1 MNTSIDSILPEI
13 FEIRNTLHCNPEL
26 SFQEFKTTLLIKEKV
41 KSWGLIF
48 NQFKDLETGGYCDI
62 GEGDIIAF
70 RADIDA
76 LPIEEDEK
84 HEVLSKNK
92 GVMHA
97 CGHDY
102 HTAIG
107 LALLKYFSINKSLL
121 NKKLRVIFQPGE
133 EAAPGGAELVV
144 KENVLDYVKAVLST
158 HVDPN
163 AEVGKFIVLEGPV
176 QASST
181 SIHIEFIG
189 KGGHTSKPSETTD
202 LINISAFYITQIQN
216 LVKQRIDSR
225 ETVAFAFGAINGGT
239 THNTIPQ
246 QIILRGTLRTHNNDV
261 LEKCT
266 NFMQSFTSS
275 FAELYGIKINL
286 NFPTNCPATINNS
299 KLTLSFIDYMR
310 NSGEEEQLVLGG
322 KPSMG
327 ADDFAF
333 YGLQVP
339 SLYLQVGA
347 KGSGTLHSKELLLN
361 DDLIFPTLE
370 ALIGFIIDLDFSLC

>member
-1 MNTSIDSILPEI
+1 MNTIDAILPEI
-13 FEIRNTLHCNPEL
+13 FEIRKTIHLNPEL
-26 SFQEFKTTLLIKEKV
+26 SFHEFNTTAFIEEKIKF
-41 KSWGLIF
+41 WGLAF
-48 NQFKDLETGGYCDI
+48 NRFADLQTGGFCDI
-62 GEGDIIAF
+62 GEGEIIAF

-76 LPIEEDEK
+76 LPIEEDK
-84 HEVLSKNK
+84 AHQVNSKNK

-107 LALLKYFSINKSLL
+107 LGLLKYYYRNKELH

-133 EAAPGGAELVV
+133 EAAPGGAELVLNENIL
-144 KENVLDYVKAVLST
+144 ENVKAILAI
-158 HVDPN
+158 HVDPTL
-163 AEVGKFIVLEGPV
+163 EVGKFIVLEGAV

-181 SIHIEFIG
+181 SIHIEFVG

-216 LVKQRIDSR
+216 LIKQKIDSR
-225 ETVAFAFGAINGGT
+225 ETVAFAFGAINGGA

-261 LEKCT
+261 LEKCL
-266 NFMQSFTSS
+266 NIMQSFTSS

-286 NFPTNCPATINNS
+286 NFPSNCPATINNS
-299 KLTLSFIDYMR
+299 KLTLSFIEYLR
-310 NSGEEEQLVLGG
+310 NAGLEKQMVLGG

-333 YGLQVP
+333 YGLYVP
-339 SLYLQVGA
+339 SLYLQIGA
-347 KGSGTLHSKELLLN
+347 KGSGTLHSKDLILN
-361 DDLIFPTLE
+361 DELIRPTLE
-370 ALIGFIIDLDFSLC
+370 ALTGFINSI